1 MIKRSRGRWS
11 VASEDPP
18 RPSPTRLSPAESSFS
33 KFTGDQQQ
41 PHSRSSKMVSPH
53 STVLAA
59 SAVLA
64 TLSSSVQAQQSGSS
78 TPEVHPSLST
88 QQCSSAGGCVIEQ
101 TSIVLDANW
110 RWLHE
115 VGGYRNCF
123 TGNQWDASLC
133 PDPATCAQNCALEGV
148 DYSGTYGIST
158 SSGGELALKLVTKHQ
173 YGTNVGSRVYL
184 LAAGGKSNGIDAGGD
199 TEAADASAESALYKK
214 FALLNQEFAFDVDVS
229 ELPCGLNGALYFVD
243 MDADGGASRF
253 PTNEA
258 GAKLGTGYCDAQCP
272 HDVKFIHGEANVLDW
287 AATGATAGG
296 GRYGSCCAELDIWE
310 ANSMSTAF
318 TSHPCESFT
327 GTHRCSSPEECGDA
341 GNRYNGVCDKDGCDF
356 NAYRMGNTSFYGP
369 GAQFVIDSTRKFT
382 IVTQFVTNDGTASG
396 ELVDIRR
403 FYQQDGRRVENPRAA
418 WDALAG
424 LDVRSLTE
432 ETCSAAKKAF
442 GDVDDHAAKG
452 SLAQLGRALQ
462 NGVVLTM
469 SLWTDHAAQCLWL
482 DSSYPAGADPKLPGV
497 ARGSCPTSSGRPDE
511 VEAAHPD
518 ATVRFSNIRVGD
530 IGSTTK

>member
-1 MIKRSRGRWS
+1 
-11 VASEDPP
+11 
-18 RPSPTRLSPAESSFS
+18 
-33 KFTGDQQQ
+33 
-41 PHSRSSKMVSPH
+41 MVSTRSMSRLPRL
-53 STVLAA
+53 LAF
-59 SAVLA
+59 SAA
-64 TLSSSVQAQQSGSS
+64 LSALSASVQAQQSGSN
-78 TPEVHPSLST
+78 TPEVHPSLPT
-88 QQCSSAGGCVIEQ
+88 QQCSSSGGCVPEQ

-115 VGGYRNCF
+115 VGGYRNCY
-123 TGNQWDASLC
+123 TGNQWDSSLC
-133 PDPATCAQNCALEGV
+133 PDPETCAQKCALEGA
-148 DYSGTYGIST
+148 DYPGTYGISA

-184 LAAGGKSNGIDAGGD
+184 LAAGDKTNSVDANDAGGNGVVHPATD
-199 TEAADASAESALYKK
+199 VAAESALYKK
-214 FALLNQEFAFDVDVS
+214 FALLNQEFTFDVDVS

-253 PTNEA
+253 PTNTA

-287 AATGATAGG
+287 SPTGASAGS

-310 ANSMSTAF
+310 ANSISTAF
-318 TSHPCESFT
+318 TSHPCASFT
-327 GTHRCSSPEECGDA
+327 GTHRCASPEECGDST
-341 GNRYNGVCDKDGCDF
+341 NRYKGVCDKDGCDF

-369 GAQFVIDSTRKFT
+369 GSQFAIDSTRKFT
-382 IVTQFVTNDGTASG
+382 VVTQFVTSDGTANG
-396 ELVDIRR
+396 DLADIRR
-403 FYQQDGRRVENPRAA
+403 FYQQDGRRVENPRAT
-418 WDALAG
+418 WDALAAS
-424 LDVRSLTE
+424 DVRSLTA
-432 ETCSAAKKAF
+432 ETCGATKKAF

-452 SLAQLGRALQ
+452 GLVQLGRALK
-462 NGVVLTM
+462 NGVVLTL

-482 DSSYPAGADPKLPGV
+482 DSSYPVEKDPKLPGV
-497 ARGSCPTSSGRPDE
+497 TRGSCPTSSGKPDE